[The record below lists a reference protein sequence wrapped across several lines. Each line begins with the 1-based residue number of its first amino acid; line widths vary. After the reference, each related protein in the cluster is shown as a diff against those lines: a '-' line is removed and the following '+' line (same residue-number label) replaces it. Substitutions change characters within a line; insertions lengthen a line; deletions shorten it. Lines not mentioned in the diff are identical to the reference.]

1 MKSVLGFFSLLAFGF
16 LAAGIFAVIATSPG
30 SEMQLAMPS
39 ADGLGLK
46 ESFGLDLPSLLVGL
60 AAGIILSTLA
70 RISWAELPRRTVSWL
85 LANER
90 NFVRLAWVAIFAGI
104 LLFY

>member
-1 MKSVLGFFSLLAFGF
+1 MKSILGFFSLLAFGF
-16 LAAGIFAVIATSPG
+16 LAAGVLAVVATSSG
-30 SEMQLAMPS
+30 SQLPFAMPTGEGFKLN
-39 ADGLGLK
+39 DK
-46 ESFGLDLPSLLVGL
+46 IGLDLPSLLIGL
-60 AAGIILSTLA
+60 ASGVLLSALA
-70 RISWAELPRRTVSWL
+70 RISWAELPRRSVMWL

>member
-16 LAAGIFAVIATSPG
+16 LAAGVLAVVATSSG
-30 SEMQLAMPS
+30 SHLPFAMP
-39 ADGLGLK
+39 AAEGLGLNDK
-46 ESFGLDLPSLLVGL
+46 LGLDLPSLMIGL
-60 AAGIILSTLA
+60 ASGILLSAIA

>member
-16 LAAGIFAVIATSPG
+16 LAAGIFAVVATSPG
-30 SEMQLAMPS
+30 SQMQLAMPS
-39 ADGLGLK
+39 GDGLGLK
-46 ESFGLDLPSLLVGL
+46 ESLGLDLPSLLIGL
-60 AAGIILSTLA
+60 ASGVLLATLA

>member
-1 MKSVLGFFSLLAFGF
+1 MKSILGFFSLLAFGF
-16 LAAGIFAVIATSPG
+16 LAAGVIAVVATSSG
-30 SEMQLAMPS
+30 SHLPFTMP
-39 ADGLGLK
+39 AGEGLRLNDGLQ
-46 ESFGLDLPSLLVGL
+46 LDLPSLLIGL
-60 AAGIILSTLA
+60 AVGILLSALA

-90 NFVRLAWVAIFAGI
+90 NFVRLVWVALFAGI

>member
-16 LAAGIFAVIATSPG
+16 LAAGVLTVIATSSG
-30 SEMQLAMPS
+30 MHMPF
-39 ADGLGLK
+39 ATPTGDVLRLD
-46 ESFGLDLPSLLVGL
+46 ERYGLDLTSLLFGL
-60 AAGIILSTLA
+60 AAGIMLSALA
-70 RISWAELPRRTVSWL
+70 RISWTDLPRRTVSWL

-90 NFVRLAWVAIFAGI
+90 NFVRLAWVAIFAGV